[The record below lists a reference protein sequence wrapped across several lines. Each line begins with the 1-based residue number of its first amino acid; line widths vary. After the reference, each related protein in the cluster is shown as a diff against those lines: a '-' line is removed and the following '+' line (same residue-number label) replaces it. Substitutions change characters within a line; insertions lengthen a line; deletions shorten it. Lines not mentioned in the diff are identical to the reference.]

1 MTHESAREGARA
13 VQPDASASRAQRVD
27 RPRRPP
33 PPRRP
38 DAPGEV
44 LELQRAAGN
53 RAVAGLVA
61 VRAGPVVQ
69 RDPPTGTA
77 VDDAAAQQAADE
89 RQVATAVEAALVAAT
104 RGEGDDLDAVLPA
117 AVRAAL
123 PAHPPDAL
131 DRAAATAGDVAAIEE
146 EVDVPPHGPV
156 PYDIATTLTELETL
170 HAGVAGV
177 EGLAAS
183 AGLRLV
189 VRALARHT
197 AQAVAA
203 VLPGG
208 PSFVDLYVGQVRV
221 DVATAAAAVHDATAL
236 LRLELEGTVAEVVD
250 LREAHLRATDEAARA
265 QAGTALG
272 EAARRA
278 LLLDDALAT
287 AAGAAAAGGPTAL
300 DTAVEARA
308 ADIAR
313 LRGLAATEDSTRGA
327 LDERLSLLTPQDV
340 TITHG
345 ETDDDPAVAFGE
357 TPGTTI
363 LPEEALPETTDTAE
377 VEMAAGLASRVADQR
392 AELTRLRGAVVPASP
407 SYRLEEFADVHRR
420 WFSLYSAA
428 QEQLDP
434 TVRMVL
440 DLMGEPYRLMGAD
453 VGSATVA
460 VEGGIARAYLMQ
472 LGVDLMSGSLH
483 GETTDFGTQVDAARL
498 RRSESVTGSADDVE
512 HEFGELFA
520 TRAGASA
527 DLGGEVRSRQDVL
540 SGRQRATAQASGEV
554 AAMPGPVQPAQ
565 ARRSGLVTGRGD
577 VPLVGVR
584 AAGAHEGWTY
594 LTDVVAQ
601 PDGGVVAREQ
611 KTVPSEVAA
620 FLLASAQ
627 QRATLA
633 RTHVPTVDGRAMG
646 SAGMRSGG
654 VEGATGTSADRMVRG
669 ETSPRQPRA
678 VATLEAQLAAARE
691 ESGVR
696 PGGRPVTSETVVAQ
710 LQGDLRTYLDAF
722 FVERQSTEYRL
733 AAIFALA
740 DTEHRIGTNIQ
751 NLLDPATLATMIAE
765 AVKISAIVMTLQ
777 GLGPLGG
784 IAARAY
790 QAYLSSQGVSNVAA
804 LISVAAFCRNA
815 ADADSLNRAR
825 AWGYMSRNV
834 VEDASELFENLVTSP
849 VTAGMHA
856 LTSSRPASPRA
867 LADALGPMMSDP
879 ATRAAVLADVEAQ
892 ITAQEALVG
901 PDASSAE
908 LDGLRAFRD
917 GLLGR
922 STPET
927 ALAAEADLPGATVA
941 TDPRGGAEL
950 FLGERTRSAADRA
963 ALHAALPA
971 DLAGVTLVESTTLT
985 GNAVHVRYGDDGG
998 VRLEVGPR
1006 AEPEHVRRH
1015 VETVRQ
1021 LRRYEGVMGLL
1032 RRLLSRVRQ
1041 ALTGHPAYG
1050 TAGFEAN
1057 LEVQKLTAIRD
1068 DLELQLRGVEARAD
1082 RMTRDGVDAARE
1094 ADSVRR
1100 EIEAIQSQLDEHATR
1115 LDSYEA
1121 GRGIVAAEDTSPA
1134 MVGARERAR
1143 ALRARAEA
1151 AAPGV
1156 RGALERAA
1164 AAHGAELA
1172 GLQYELKS
1180 EDSLTRKIH
1189 DRAAQRGPATDARL
1203 DAEARKVNDVLRY
1216 TVVVDMPRYAEVHTA
1231 VRTALEAAGHT
1242 FVREGNAWAEPERFG
1257 GAYRGINATF
1267 RTADGLDFEVQVHTR
1282 ESLAMKE
1289 ELHAMYEEVR
1299 DPATPAAR
1307 VKELQDEMRRRWA
1320 GVPVPEGVS
1329 TPPPTSGG
1337 RRR

>member
-1 MTHESAREGARA
+1 
-13 VQPDASASRAQRVD
+13 VVD
-27 RPRRPP
+27 PH
-33 PPRRP
+33 
-38 DAPGEV
+38 DV
-44 LELQRAAGN
+44 LDLQRAAGN
-53 RAVAGLVA
+53 RAVAGLVQA
-61 VRAGPVVQ
+61 RSAPVVQ
-69 RDPPTGTA
+69 RDPPTGTTADDPA
-77 VDDAAAQQAADE
+77 VAQRAADE
-89 RQVATAVEAALVAAT
+89 RAVATAVEAALVAAA
-104 RGEGDDLDAVLPA
+104 RGEGDLDAALPD

-123 PAHPPDAL
+123 PAHAADAL
-131 DRAAATAGDVAAIEE
+131 DRAAATATEVAEVEE

-189 VRALARHT
+189 VRAIARHT
-197 AQAVAA
+197 AQAVAE

-208 PSFVDLYVGQVRV
+208 ASFAGLYVGQVRV
-221 DVATAAAAVHDATAL
+221 DVSSAAAAVHDATAL
-236 LRLELEGTVAEVVD
+236 LRLELEGTVTEVVD

-265 QAGTALG
+265 QAGAALG

-278 LLLDDALAT
+278 LLLNDALAT
-287 AAGAAAAGGPTAL
+287 AAGTAGRTGTTAL

-327 LDERLSLLTPQDV
+327 LDDRLSLLTTQDV

-345 ETDDDPAVAFGE
+345 ETPDEPVLPFDQ
-357 TPGTTI
+357 TSGTTI
-363 LPEEALPETTDTAE
+363 LPEEALPETTDEAE
-377 VEMAAGLASRVADQR
+377 VEMAAGLAARIADQR
-392 AELTRLRGAVVPASP
+392 SELTRLRGAVVPGSP
-407 SYRLEEFADVHRR
+407 SYQVDEFVDVHRR

-428 QEQLDP
+428 QEQRDP
-434 TVRMVL
+434 TVQMVL
-440 DLMGEPYRLMGAD
+440 ELMGEPYRLMGAD

-472 LGVDLMSGSLH
+472 LGVDLMASSLH
-483 GETTDFGTQVDAARL
+483 GETSDLGARVDAVRP
-498 RRSESVTGSADDVE
+498 RRSESLTGSADDVE
-512 HEFGELFA
+512 HEFGELFP

-527 DLGGEVRSRQDVL
+527 DRGGEVRSREDVL
-540 SGRQRATAQASGEV
+540 AERQRATAQAATDV
-554 AAMPGPVQPAQ
+554 AAVPAVLRPAQ
-565 ARRSGLVTGRGD
+565 ARRTGLVTGRGD

-611 KTVPSEVAA
+611 KTVPPEVAA

-633 RTHVPTVDGRAMG
+633 RTHAPTVDGRPVG
-646 SAGMRSGG
+646 SAAMRSGG
-654 VEGATGTSADRMVRG
+654 VEAATGTSADRMVRG
-669 ETSPRQPRA
+669 ETSPRTPRA
-678 VATLEAQLAAARE
+678 VATLSAQLEAARE

-696 PGGRPVTSETVVAQ
+696 PGGRPVTSETVVTQ

-740 DTEHRIGTNIQ
+740 NTEHAIGAGIQ
-751 NLLDPATLATMIAE
+751 RLLDPATLATMIAE

-790 QAYLSSQGVSNVAA
+790 QAYLSAQGVSNVAA

-834 VEDASELFENLVTSP
+834 VDDASELFENLVTSP
-849 VTAGMHA
+849 VTAGLHA
-856 LTSSRPASPRA
+856 LTTSRPASPRE
-867 LADALGPMMSDP
+867 LADALAPMMSDP
-879 ATRAAVLADVEAQ
+879 ATRAAALAEVEAQ

-927 ALAAEADLPGATVA
+927 ALAAEADLPGAAAA
-941 TDPRGGAEL
+941 TDPGAAAV
-950 FLGERTRSAADRA
+950 FLGERSRSAADRA

-1015 VETVRQ
+1015 AETVRQ

-1068 DLELQLRGVEARAD
+1068 DLEAQLRGVEARAD

-1100 EIEAIQSQLDEHATR
+1100 EIEAIQSQLDEHAAR
-1115 LDSYEA
+1115 LDSYES
-1121 GRGIVAAEDTSPA
+1121 GRGIVAAEDTTPA
-1134 MVGARERAR
+1134 MIGARERAR
-1143 ALRARAEA
+1143 ALRTRAEA

-1189 DRAAQRGPATDARL
+1189 DRAGQRGPATDARL
-1203 DAEARKVNDVLRY
+1203 DAEARKINDVLRY

-1231 VRTALEAAGHT
+1231 VRTALEGAGHT

-1257 GAYRGINATF
+1257 GSYRGINATF

-1320 GVPVPEGVS
+1320 TVPVPEGVS
-1329 TPPPTSGG
+1329 TPPPATGG